1 VDKEARMILIGE
13 NINIV
18 SKTLGS
24 AIKNM
29 EKAPVQDLAVKEKE
43 AGMDYL
49 DLNLGPARKQG
60 PELMEWL
67 VKTVQEV
74 VDLPLF
80 LDTTNVEAIEA
91 GLKVHKGKAVIN
103 SISCKPDR
111 MELLFPLV
119 KKYNAGFVGL
129 LLGPEGIPRDANE
142 RGALAA
148 ELMAEAVEMGIPEED
163 IWLDP
168 IVLPM
173 SSQQDQVRGCTEFM
187 QMFRELAPGCK
198 STCGLSN
205 VSNGTPSELR
215 PMLNR
220 TYLMMLEKYGLTSAI
235 VDAFDGEIVDAARA
249 EKEGLKELVR
259 KVMDGEEVEMDKL
272 SPEEVDSV
280 KTVRV
285 LLGQSLYSDS
295 WLKL

>member
-1 VDKEARMILIGE
+1 MILIGE
-13 NINIV
+13 NINAV
-18 SKTLGS
+18 SKQFGP
-24 AIKNM
+24 AIK
-29 EKAPVQDLAVKEKE
+29 ERRTEVVQDLALKQKQ

-49 DLNLGPARKQG
+49 DVNVGPARKQG
-60 PELMEWL
+60 PELMEWI
-67 VKTVQEV
+67 VTTIQEV

-103 SISCKPDR
+103 SISCKPER
-111 MELLFPLV
+111 IEALFPLV

-129 LLGPEGIPRDANE
+129 LLGPEGIPRDSSE
-142 RGALAA
+142 RGMLAA
-148 ELMAEAVEMGIPEED
+148 ELMAKAADEGIPNED

-168 IVLPM
+168 IVLPV

-205 VSNGTPSELR
+205 VSNGTPAEFR
-215 PMLNR
+215 PILNL
-220 TYLMMLEKYGLTSAI
+220 TYLIMLEKYGLSSAI
-235 VDAFDGEIVDAARA
+235 VNAFDQELIEITRGG
-249 EKEGLKELVR
+249 KEAIKRLIWQ
-259 KVMDGEEVEMDKL
+259 VMDGAEPNL
-272 SPEEVDSV
+272 NTLTPEEVDYL
-280 KTVRV
+280 KTTRV
-285 LLGQSLYSDS
+285 LLGHSLYSHF

>member
-1 VDKEARMILIGE
+1 MICIGE

-18 SKTLGS
+18 SKTLGP

-29 EKAPVQDLAVKEKE
+29 EKGPVQELAVKEKE

-49 DLNLGPARKQG
+49 DMNLGPARKGG
-60 PELMEWL
+60 PELMAWL

-103 SISCKPDR
+103 SISCRPER
-111 MELLFPLV
+111 MDALLPLV

-129 LLGPEGIPRDANE
+129 LLGVEGIPRDGAE

-148 ELMAEAVEMGIPEED
+148 ELLAKAAENGIPEED
-163 IWLDP
+163 IWIDP
-168 IVLPM
+168 IVLPI
-173 SSQQDQVRGCTEFM
+173 SSQQNQVQGCTEFM
-187 QMFRELAPGCK
+187 QMFRDLAPNCK
-198 STCGLSN
+198 CTCGLSN
-205 VSNGTPSELR
+205 VSNGTPETLR
-215 PMLNR
+215 ATLNR
-220 TYLMMLEKYGLTSAI
+220 VYLMMLEKHGMVSAI
-235 VDAFDGEIVDAARA
+235 LDAFDKEIIGIAKGEK
-249 EKEGLKELVR
+249 KELKELVE
-259 KVMDGEEVEMDKL
+259 KVMDGENVDTGAL
-272 SPEEVDSV
+272 SSEEVDYV
-280 KTVRV
+280 KTTRV